1 LAESESVIS
10 AIVLA
15 HLRLQAKGSSWHPVR
30 HPTRLETL
38 SKLLMQ
44 RIEEIMEW
52 VPVFFIAFKLTV
64 LGTAIFFSIKSHHDG
79 EKREQEEERERQ
91 NRINGS

>member
-1 LAESESVIS
+1 
-10 AIVLA
+10 
-15 HLRLQAKGSSWHPVR
+15 
-30 HPTRLETL
+30 
-38 SKLLMQ
+38 MQ

-52 VPVFFIAFKLTV
+52 VPIFFIAFKLLV

-79 EKREQEEERERQ
+79 EKQEQEEERARQ

>member
-1 LAESESVIS
+1 MP
-10 AIVLA
+10 
-15 HLRLQAKGSSWHPVR
+15 HPI
-30 HPTRLETL
+30 RLEPL

-52 VPVFFIAFKLTV
+52 VPIFFIAFKLLV
-64 LGTAIFFSIKSHHDG
+64 LGTATFFAIKSHYDG
-79 EKREQEEERERQ
+79 EKQEQEEERERQ

>member
-1 LAESESVIS
+1 MPNPIRPE
-10 AIVLA
+10 
-15 HLRLQAKGSSWHPVR
+15 P
-30 HPTRLETL
+30 L

-52 VPVFFIAFKLTV
+52 VPVFFIAFKLLV
-64 LGTAIFFSIKSHHDG
+64 LGTAMFFAIKSHHDG
-79 EKREQEEERERQ
+79 EKQEQEEERERQ